1 MTLLISYLPLFLHS
15 IGVTLW
21 LSLCTLLL
29 STVLAILLA
38 IGVTA
43 RIRAIRWLFI
53 FIVEFIRA
61 IPIFVLV
68 LAVYFVV
75 PMVAMSLDPFTS
87 TVISLSLWGGA
98 NGAEIIRGGLS
109 SIDHGQKEAGNAL
122 GFHPIL
128 FFVLVI
134 VPQVVRIILP
144 PYCGLATT
152 LIQATTLGSVVG
164 VVEFLRTGQIV
175 IERSAL
181 QIDGTPSLAIYGGM
195 LIVYY
200 LICYTVSKAGLMLE
214 KRLSRHIRRNN
225 DRGQRVPADG
235 ASSLD
240 PHV

>member
-21 LSLCTLLL
+21 LSLCTLIL
-29 STVLAILLA
+29 STLLA
-38 IGVTA
+38 IMLAAGITSRIVTV
-43 RIRAIRWLFI
+43 RWFFI
-53 FIVEFIRA
+53 FIVEFIRS

-68 LAVYFVV
+68 LSVYFVV
-75 PMVAMSLDPFTS
+75 PMVAISLDPFTS

-109 SIDHGQKEAGNAL
+109 SVDPGQKEAGNAL

-128 FFVLVI
+128 FFTLVI
-134 VPQVVRIILP
+134 VPQVVRTVLP

-181 QIDGTPSLAIYGGM
+181 MVDGTPSLAIYGGM
-195 LIVYY
+195 LVVYY

-214 KRLSRHIRRNN
+214 NRLSRHIRHNIDKGRAAPTGN
-225 DRGQRVPADG
+225 V
-235 ASSLD
+235 SSLD
-240 PHV
+240 SQL